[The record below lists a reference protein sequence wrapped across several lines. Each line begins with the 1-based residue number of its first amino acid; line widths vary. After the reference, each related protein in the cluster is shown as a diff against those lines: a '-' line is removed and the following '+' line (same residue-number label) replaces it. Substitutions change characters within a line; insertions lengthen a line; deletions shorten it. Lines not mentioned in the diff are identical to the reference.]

1 MRPFLAFALFAL
13 AACGSSDPAPSSD
26 ADAATD
32 AAHDAPS
39 STEASTDAAADTSP
53 PDGGDGGDPT
63 HPDGG
68 ALPPPFDAAAAPCN
82 APSDCRLFEDTCG
95 SCKCLALPVG
105 APDPT
110 CSDPPV
116 SCLVNP
122 CQGKAAACT
131 NNTCTLQ

>member
-13 AACGSSDPAPSSD
+13 AACGSSDPAPSSA

-53 PDGGDGGDPT
+53 ADSGDPT